1 MSTTGA
7 MRRGGHNVI
16 KPALEDLM
24 PKVDSRYTLVVMTAR
39 RARQVMNAYQK
50 RGDSFAEKP
59 VTRAMKE
66 IAAGQVG
73 YVRVSPDETATPD
86 EAES

>member
-1 MSTTGA
+1 M
-7 MRRGGHNVI
+7 I

-24 PKVDSRYTLVVMTAR
+24 PKVDSRYALVVLTAR

-50 RGDSFAEKP
+50 RGDSWAEKP

-66 IAAGQVG
+66 IAADQVS
-73 YVRVSPDETATPD
+73 YIKLTPEELQQAD
-86 EAES
+86 EAQS

>member
-1 MSTTGA
+1 M
-7 MRRGGHNVI
+7 I

-50 RGDSFAEKP
+50 RGDSWAEKP

-66 IAAGQVG
+66 IAADQVG
-73 YVRVSPDETATPD
+73 YVKPSPEEPVVAD
-86 EAES
+86 EAKS

>member
-1 MSTTGA
+1 
-7 MRRGGHNVI
+7 VI

-24 PKVDSRYTLVVMTAR
+24 PEVDSRYTLVVMTAR

-50 RGDSFAEKP
+50 RGDSWAEKP

-73 YVRVSPDETATPD
+73 YVRLTPE
-86 EAES
+86 EAEKHEEVQP

>member
-1 MSTTGA
+1 
-7 MRRGGHNVI
+7 
-16 KPALEDLM
+16 
-24 PKVDSRYTLVVMTAR
+24 MTAR

-50 RGDSFAEKP
+50 RGDSWAEKP

-73 YVRVSPDETATPD
+73 YVRLTPE
-86 EAES
+86 EAEKHEEVQP